1 LINRGITIKLPGKNR
16 LGYHAMVMTGK
27 YNTLEIIISKCPTE
41 DIRVSSAL
49 AANTENVII
58 VTIFV
63 TTK

>member
-1 LINRGITIKLPGKNR
+1 
-16 LGYHAMVMTGK
+16 MVMTGK
-27 YNTLEIIISKCPTE
+27 YNTLEIIIRKWPME